1 MSEEGKILNIGIL
14 KNGTIGSSL
23 LLAFLIDERAES
35 TRINVRE
42 VTSGPKMHPPEQC
55 IESMKKLLE
64 FNPELI
70 IMSSPNAALKG
81 PKAARDL
88 VGDIPTIVIS
98 DAPAKKAIE
107 EFKENGIG
115 YIIVGCDSMIGARRP
130 FLDPTEM
137 SCFNSDLLKVIALTG
152 ALNVIVNE
160 LNKVILGMLE
170 GKTPTL
176 PQIEID
182 ATNATEAAGFSNP
195 YARAKAIAAFE
206 LAASVSKITG
216 RACFV
221 LKEREEYM
229 PLLAAAHEMMRTAAL
244 MCDQAREIEKSNDTV
259 LRTPHHAKQYILR
272 KKQLMEKE
280 E

>member
-1 MSEEGKILNIGIL
+1 MNEEGKILNIGIL

-23 LLAFLIDERAES
+23 LLAFLMDERAES

-42 VTSGPKMHPPEQC
+42 VTSGAKMHPPEEC
-55 IESMKKLLE
+55 VETMKKLIN

-70 IMSSPNAALKG
+70 LMSSPNAALKG

-88 VGDIPTIVIS
+88 AGNVPTIVIS

-107 EFKENGIG
+107 EFKEKNMG

-130 FLDPTEM
+130 FLDPVEM
-137 SCFNSDLLKVIALTG
+137 SCFNADLLKVLAITG

-160 LNKVILGMLE
+160 INKVIMDMLD
-170 GKTPTL
+170 GRTPTL

-182 ATNATEAAGFSNP
+182 ANNATEAAGFTNP

-206 LAASVSKITG
+206 LAASVSKVTG

-221 LKEREEYM
+221 LKEREDYM

-259 LRTPHHAKQYILR
+259 LRIPHHAEQHILTKR
-272 KKQLMEKE
+272 ALMEKE
-280 E
+280 K